1 MRKILILVP
10 VFLIVL
16 IGCKNREKEIKSE
29 SVKLDFNLDK
39 VVIVNLNE
47 VCITYF
53 KIKINNPSNSPVI
66 LLDNSLTEY
75 FSLKLKATKTGFYL
89 KNKENDSIIP
99 LGIDNYN
106 FIEVKP
112 KSNNFYFIG
121 AKDLNHSFKTKDSLL
136 LKRALSNY
144 VLEYNGKKLN
154 LVSIKKSKYI
164 SKLDFEN
171 FHKRKENYIPY
182 KDSVS
187 IGIPVNILKFKYLN
201 ENPIYRDEWNK
212 L

>member
-10 VFLIVL
+10 LFLIVL
-16 IGCKNREKEIKSE
+16 ISCTDKKKNIKSKQ
-29 SVKLDFNLDK
+29 VKLDFNLEK

-47 VCITYF
+47 VCVTYF

-66 LLDNSLTEY
+66 LLDNSLIES

-99 LGIDNYN
+99 LGIDNYY

-112 KSNNFYFIG
+112 KSNDFYFIG
-121 AKDLNHSFKTKDSLL
+121 AKDFNHSFKTKDSLL
-136 LKRALSNY
+136 LKKALSNY

-154 LVSIKKSKYI
+154 LATIKKSKYI
-164 SKLDFEN
+164 SQHNFEN
-171 FHKRKENYIPY
+171 FNIRKKNCIPY
-182 KDSVS
+182 TDSIS
-187 IGIPVNILKFKYLN
+187 MGIPVNILKLKYLN
-201 ENPIYRDEWNK
+201 ENPIYRNEWDG